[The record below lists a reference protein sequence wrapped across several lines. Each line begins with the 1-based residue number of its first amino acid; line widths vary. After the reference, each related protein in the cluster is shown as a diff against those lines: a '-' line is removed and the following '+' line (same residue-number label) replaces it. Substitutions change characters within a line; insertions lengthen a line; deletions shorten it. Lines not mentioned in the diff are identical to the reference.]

1 MKHLM
6 AKIMVF
12 VACAIIMLHAVV
24 PHHHHDCCEAKGFT
38 FETELACHCHCDCDH
53 HDNDHHSHHP
63 FNICLLQE
71 MLSQLVISTSDDHLT
86 AAAIIKA
93 EANHFIVLAI
103 PCLPSVGLTPV
114 LPVQIMWW
122 PSGSAPLTPAP
133 VLGANGLRAPP
144 FMA

>member
-1 MKHLM
+1 
-6 AKIMVF
+6 
-12 VACAIIMLHAVV
+12 
-24 PHHHHDCCEAKGFT
+24 
-38 FETELACHCHCDCDH
+38 
-53 HDNDHHSHHP
+53 
-63 FNICLLQE
+63 LQE
-71 MLSQLVISTSDDHLT
+71 MLSHLVISTSDDHLT

-103 PCLPSVGLTPV
+103 PCLPSVVLTPV
-114 LPVQIMWW
+114 LPVQNMWW

>member
-1 MKHLM
+1 
-6 AKIMVF
+6 MVS

-24 PHHHHDCCEAKGFT
+24 PHHHHDCCEAKGIT
-38 FETELACHCHCDCDH
+38 FETELACHCDCDH
-53 HDNDHHSHHP
+53 HDCNHHTHHP

-86 AAAIIKA
+86 TAAIIKA
-93 EANHFIVLAI
+93 GANHFIVLAI

-114 LPVQIMWW
+114 LPDQTVWW
-122 PSGSAPLTPAP
+122 PSGSAPLTTAP